1 MGKGRSGEAAMT
13 KPLILLTESDVMTAV
28 GVFLYG
34 ILPDGIEVVRGQDN
48 RVAEPD
54 MDDFVVV
61 TPILHQRLSTNVNA
75 YFDGYSTSTDS
86 TNTSSLHNQLTFQV
100 DVHGPNS
107 ADNTMLIST
116 YFRSD
121 YGIQLFKSS
130 NAYVEP
136 LYCSDPRQI
145 PFINSEQQVETRWSI
160 DVIMDSIPSAQIVVT
175 NYFAGTLNVN
185 VTPANTTNGAMP
197 PDKPSVI
204 NGGFVDVQ

>member
-1 MGKGRSGEAAMT
+1 MGKGRSGETAMT
-13 KPLILLTESDVMTAV
+13 KPSILLTESDVMTAV

-54 MDDFVVV
+54 ADNFVVV
-61 TPILHQRLSTNVNA
+61 TPILQQRLSTNVNA
-75 YFDGYSTSTDS
+75 YFDGYSTVTDS

-116 YFRSD
+116 YFKSD

-175 NYFAGTLNVN
+175 DYFAGELAVN
-185 VTPANTTNGAMP
+185 TTPTNTTNGAIP
-197 PDKPSVI
+197 PDESSPI